1 MPRRSRVAEKP
12 PPIADKKEI
21 EFARLL
27 KTDPVFFAQEV
38 LGVGLWQFQKDILIS
53 VRDNPRTAARTGS
66 GVGKS
71 FTDALAALWFLST
84 HRPSTVV
91 TTAPTFRQVR
101 DILWA
106 EILAMWAGS
115 KITLGP
121 NEPTQTGI
129 QMAGP
134 GDALK
139 WFAIGMT
146 TEEPEKFQ
154 GFHNLNVLVIADE
167 ASGVPETIFAAIEN
181 PLAAGHTRLLLT
193 GNPTQVSGS
202 FHDAFTSPIYKTFH
216 VSVFDTPNFTEFGI
230 TREDIINGVWQEK
243 ITGPLPFPSL
253 SSPAWVAERVTEW
266 GVGSPLWQVYVEGDF
281 PEEAADTLIPL
292 GLVEKAI
299 LRELPPTGG
308 VIEGIDTAR
317 FGDDENVG
325 IIRQG
330 SKVVGIVS
338 WVKCDTMTSTGRVVN
353 LIEDWMPQRVRI
365 DDAPIAAGVIDRLS
379 EQMYMV
385 QPVNMSSK
393 PMKDKFVNLR
403 AEMYWNLRQR
413 FENEDIDIPDHPKLK
428 AQLTSIK
435 YTFDSKGR
443 LKIESKEDMKKRGL
457 KSPDYADA
465 LALAF
470 MGADRG
476 SGKIAET
483 REY

>member
-1 MPRRSRVAEKP
+1 MPRRSRVAERSA
-12 PPIADKKEI
+12 PIAEKKEI
-21 EFARLL
+21 EFARLV

-38 LGVGLWQFQKDILIS
+38 LGVSLWSAQKEILLS
-53 VRDNPRTAARTGS
+53 VRDNPRTSVRTGS

-71 FTDALAALWFLST
+71 FDDAVCALWFLST

-101 DILWA
+101 DILWS
-106 EILAMWAGS
+106 EIRALWAGS
-115 KITLGP
+115 KMVLGP

-129 QMAGP
+129 TMAGL

-202 FHDAFTSPIYKTFH
+202 FHDAFASPIYKTFH
-216 VSVFDTPNFTEFGI
+216 ISVFDTPNFTEFGI
-230 TREDIINGVWQEK
+230 TRDDIINGTWKEK
-243 ITGPLPFPSL
+243 TTGAMPYPFL
-253 SSPAWVAERVTEW
+253 TQPAWVAERVAEW

-308 VIEGIDTAR
+308 VVIGIDTAR
-317 FGDDENVG
+317 FGDDENVA
-325 IIRQG
+325 IMRQG
-330 SKVVGIVS
+330 SKVVGSAS
-338 WVKCDTMTSTGRVVN
+338 WAKENTMSTTGRIIR
-353 LIEDWMPQRVRI
+353 LIEDWQPVRVNI
-365 DDAPIAAGVIDRLS
+365 DDAPIAAGVIDRLAEES
-379 EQMYMV
+379 YRV
-385 QPVNMSSK
+385 QPINVSEKLSSG
-393 PMKDKFVNLR
+393 KFYNVR
-403 AEMYWNLRQR
+403 AQMFWNLRTR
-413 FENEDIDIPDHPKLK
+413 FEQEDIDIPDIPKLK
-428 AQLTSIK
+428 AQSTSMK
-435 YTFDSKGR
+435 YEFHSTGK
-443 LKIESKEDMKKRGL
+443 LIVESKEKMKKRGL
-457 KSPDYADA
+457 KSPDWADA

-470 MGADRG
+470 MGADRR
-476 SGKIAET
+476 SGKIAEV
-483 REY
+483 RYY